1 MGSSGTDWNG
11 ASRRGAIPNPLC
23 GEPGCTETMLHK
35 HIEPYSLTPTETAI
49 ADVHQMRPG
58 DGEFYVDDWLWLKQY
73 PLKAGER
80 VDQHVHLFD
89 HVTVIAVGTVRLTID
104 GVDQGEIVAPKPVT
118 IRALAQHS
126 MVALTDALIFCVH
139 NLRGEGYPAIMED
152 V

>member
-1 MGSSGTDWNG
+1 MRQMDTHLDIRTGVNEDGSRF
-11 ASRRGAIPNPLC
+11 RRAVPPEMVQPSPSL
-23 GEPGCTETMLHK
+23 T
-35 HIEPYSLTPTETAI
+35 LTPTETAI

-73 PLKAGER
+73 ALKAGER
-80 VDQHVHLFD
+80 IEQHVHLFD
-89 HVTVIAVGTVRLTID
+89 HVTVVAVGTVRLAID
-104 GVDQGEIVAPKPVT
+104 GVDQGEIAGPKPVT
-118 IRALAQHS
+118 IRALAQHG